1 MPKNSF
7 IRRERK
13 FLLTKDKYR
22 RLLPVLSEHMK
33 LDPYCT
39 DDSGYIIRNIYY
51 DTDNDDV
58 IKYSLSSPYHKE
70 KLRLRFY
77 EEPKD
82 DESPLFLE
90 LKKKTDGIVTKR
102 RVTMKLSELEDFF
115 GTQIPPEREKYVDK
129 QIFNELAAYISAN
142 DVKPKVYLSYKRIAF
157 FDDEDPSLR
166 LTFDYDITAKRFRDD
181 KDAERNVSLIDDDMM
196 LMEIKFSH
204 AVPLWMARML
214 SENNIRKTSFSKYGT
229 EYKNEQMERLLSED
243 YGGCIAFAEQREKV
257 KNIIRDL

>member
-13 FLLTKDKYR
+13 FLLTKEKYR
-22 RLLPVLSEHMK
+22 LLLPVLSGHMK
-33 LDPYCT
+33 LDPYCS
-39 DDSGYIIRNIYY
+39 DDSGYIIKNIYY

-82 DESPLFLE
+82 DDSPLFLE

-102 RVTMKLSELEDFF
+102 RVTMKLSELETFF
-115 GTQIPPEREKYVDK
+115 VTQIPPEREKYVDK
-129 QIFNELAAYISAN
+129 QILNELAAYITAN

-157 FDDEDPSLR
+157 FDEEDPSLR
-166 LTFDYDITAKRFRDD
+166 LTFDYDIIAKRFRENKSEEHDV
-181 KDAERNVSLIDDDMM
+181 KLIDDDMM

-214 SENNIRKTSFSKYGT
+214 SENNIQKISFSKYGT
-229 EYKNEQMERLLSED
+229 EYKKELAERLINED
-243 YGGCIAFAEQREKV
+243 FAGFDEFIEQNRKILLRNKV
-257 KNIIRDL
+257 